1 MSIIIFLICLL
12 ASFVGAI
19 CGIGGGIIIKP
30 LLDALSVMDVAAI
43 SFLSGFTVFIMSFYS
58 IVQCRL
64 SKSSS
69 VEGRIGTPLAIG
81 AVLGGIGGKALFSKL
96 SALGGDLRTV
106 GAIQAL
112 CLLLLTLGT
121 LLYTL
126 FKDKIA
132 TRRVDHIAPAFLIGG
147 VLGMLSSFLGIGGG
161 PMNLVVLYY
170 FFSMR
175 TKEAAENSLYII
187 MFSQAASL
195 ILAVITGRIPEF
207 DRMYFLLMAFGG
219 LAGGILGRHVNK
231 TIKEETVH
239 RLFIFLMILMIL
251 INLYNLYHFMR

>member
-1 MSIIIFLICLL
+1 MSIIVFFICLIASL
-12 ASFVGAI
+12 AGAI

-30 LLDALSVMDVAAI
+30 VLDALSVMDVAAI

-81 AVLGGIGGKALFSKL
+81 AVFGGIAGKTLFSRL

-106 GAIQAL
+106 GAIQAV

-126 FKDKIA
+126 FKDRIR
-132 TRRVDHIAPAFLIGG
+132 TRRVDRIGPALLIGG

-175 TKEAAENSLYII
+175 TKAAAENSLYII
-187 MFSQAASL
+187 LFSQAASL
-195 ILAVITGRIPEF
+195 IMALVTGRVPEF
-207 DRMYFLLMAFGG
+207 DRMYFVLMASGG
-219 LAGGILGRHVNK
+219 LVGGILGRHINK
-231 TIKEETVH
+231 TIREETVH
-239 RLFIFLMILMIL
+239 RLFILLLLLMIL
-251 INLYNLYHFMR
+251 INLYNMQHFMR